1 MITNRGSHKPLPEW
15 SSVFRET
22 TPGVVSSLA
31 ALLVF
36 VIAAAAPLAASGQ
49 TAALDAGLMPPDKA
63 VDTWVKSGA
72 PKVFTQ
78 ADLYGRIDGG
88 AEVFLEIG
96 FQQLLVQAY
105 KADPA
110 SPMIEAEIYRM
121 TDATAAR
128 GIYLAKCGVEKR
140 DASFKERH
148 TVNRY
153 QLMFQRDRYFVIVT
167 NASGKESL
175 QPALVKFGAALAL
188 KMPPDGGVPA
198 LALLDVTDMVPGS
211 RRLMRGAFGL
221 QAIYTLG
228 DGDVLQLGGK
238 LTAAAADYKNAAHGT
253 FTTIVASYP
262 TIAAAA
268 AAFKNV
274 KAKLDSYLK
283 PTKQTDSRLV
293 FVDFEKKFGSVQLTQ
308 SRIEIVVHLASEPK
322 S

>member
-1 MITNRGSHKPLPEW
+1 M
-15 SSVFRET
+15 
-22 TPGVVSSLA
+22 
-31 ALLVF
+31 LLVI
-36 VIAAAAPLAASGQ
+36 VVAAAAPVAGFCQ
-49 TAALDAGLMPPDKA
+49 TAPLDAGLLPADKFFEG
-63 VDTWVKSGA
+63 WSKSGV
-72 PKVFTQ
+72 PKVCTQ

-96 FQQLLVQAY
+96 FAQLLVQAY
-105 KADPA
+105 RADAA
-110 SPMIEAEIYRM
+110 SPVIETEIYRM

-140 DASFKERH
+140 DATFKERH

-167 NASGKESL
+167 NASGKEAL
-175 QPALVKFGAALAL
+175 QPTLLKFGSALAS
-188 KMPPDGGVPA
+188 KMPPDGPVPA
-198 LALLDVTDMVPGS
+198 LSLLDSRDLVPGS
-211 RRLMRGAFGL
+211 QRLMRGAFGL

-238 LTAAAADYKNAAHGT
+238 LTAAAGDYKPATSSA
-253 FTTIVASYP
+253 FTRIVASYP
-262 TIAAAA
+262 TPAAAA

-283 PTKQTDSRLV
+283 PTRQTDTRLV

-308 SRIEIVVHLASEPK
+308 ARIEIAVHMQTEPK
-322 S
+322 